1 MQSVEVNGMTV
12 SIVDRVNVYVNP
24 ARDLHGPRVVRAG
37 NGDLLLSHQD
47 SLEHGGRD
55 GFAHQW
61 RSSDN
66 GFTWVDE
73 GPVAD
78 WRDRG
83 FDSMFGEYGL
93 TPDGR
98 LTMVVQR
105 REVLG
110 GNIGIVGSWIQMSD
124 DHGKTWR
131 ETGPMDDSDTYA
143 VMFARSLV
151 LHDGVLYA
159 GVWSRH
165 GNALYLS
172 KDGESWSK
180 RSVIFPNDDP
190 DFPKLK
196 EAGPPFYPHV
206 VMCPDG
212 SMLAMTYHTPP
223 VHHCFSRRSQD
234 LGEQWEPIVKE
245 TGLKLWA
252 ARMNRFDDETLI
264 VTGRDIEIGATVA
277 YFSTDSGRTWGCKL
291 VVDKPA
297 FKGSYAYSDSIDAGD
312 GRFWVFTSSPQSEG
326 KGDIVGVLLE
336 RRGG

>member
-1 MQSVEVNGMTV
+1 MIVRV
-12 SIVDRVNVYVNP
+12 VDRVEVYVNP
-24 ARDLHGPRVVRAG
+24 ERDLHGPCVVRAA

-47 SLEHGGRD
+47 SEEHGGRD

-61 RSSDN
+61 RSVDG
-66 GFTWVDE
+66 GFTWEDE

-83 FDSMFGEYGL
+83 FDSLFGEYGL
-93 TPDGR
+93 AFNGR
-98 LTMVVQR
+98 LVMVVQR

-110 GNIGIVGSWIQMSD
+110 SDVGIVGSWLQVSD

-131 ETGPMDDSDTYA
+131 EIGPMDDSDTYA
-143 VMFARSLV
+143 VMFARNL
-151 LHDGVLYA
+151 LRHGDIFYA

-165 GNALYLS
+165 GNALYVS
-172 KDGESWSK
+172 EDGTGESWVK
-180 RSVIFPNDDP
+180 RSTIFPYDDP

-206 VMCPDG
+206 VLCPDG
-212 SMLAMTYHTPP
+212 TMLAMTYHTPP

-234 LGEQWEPIVKE
+234 MGETWEPIVKE
-245 TGLKLWA
+245 TNLKLWA
-252 ARMNRFDDETLI
+252 PRMKRFDEETLI
-264 VTGRDIEIGATVA
+264 VTGRDIEEGATVA
-277 YFSTDSGRTWGCKL
+277 YFSGDSGRTWGNKL
-291 VVDKPA
+291 VVDKPKY
-297 FKGSYAYSDSIDAGD
+297 KGSYAYSDSIDAGD

-336 RRGG
+336 GR